1 MLGICTSSGS
11 FPKFLTCVR
20 GPSVLEERDWA
31 SRFSVGW
38 SGVSALA
45 VKGGK
50 RAAVLVGVSV
60 ASWLD
65 SIGGDGLE
73 NAGLVA
79 EASDDIA
86 GGVRSARNPPG
97 SLNGDAAIVLPAVIS
112 DSATIQAACIVRRS
126 SGA

>member
-1 MLGICTSSGS
+1 M
-11 FPKFLTCVR
+11 
-20 GPSVLEERDWA
+20 
-31 SRFSVGW
+31 
-38 SGVSALA
+38 SALA

-65 SIGGDGLE
+65 SIGRDGLE

-79 EASDDIA
+79 ETSDGIA

-97 SLNGDAAIVLPAVIS
+97 SLNGDAVIVLPAVIS
-112 DSATIQAACIVRRS
+112 DSAIATIQAACIARRS